1 MNIIQLLL
9 KQKKISKEEGEKLA
23 EEAQKLGKDQEE
35 FLIEKKI
42 IAENDLFDLKSKI
55 LNIPLQKVNVD
66 EISLEALSIIP
77 KEAIEF
83 YKVIPLKIDRPKS
96 ALEVGMVYPENSQAQ
111 EALKFLARQQR
122 LLLNIFLITL
132 SDFKKYLDKSQTP
145 EKEVEGALEKL
156 EKEFGSAD
164 EKGIIGDIINADV
177 SGANENANNRFI
189 EEAPVIRMVAVILR
203 QAVEGKA
210 SDIHIEPT
218 VENLRVRYRMDGILY
233 PSLILPLKVHPAI
246 VARIKILSRLKI
258 DENRIPQDGRFSTK
272 IGNKRVDFRV
282 ATFPTTLGEKV
293 VIRVLDS
300 NSGLKK
306 LEDLGL
312 VGRNYTVL
320 MKMIKKPYGM
330 ILVVG
335 PTGSGKT
342 STLYTI
348 LRILNKDQ
356 VNVVT
361 LEDPV
366 EYFMSGVNQSQV
378 RPEIDY
384 TFSKGLRQILRQ
396 DPNIIMVG
404 EIRDEE
410 TASLAVNAS
419 LTGHLVLSTLHA
431 NNAAG
436 AIPRLLDM
444 QIKSFLL
451 SPTLSV
457 VLSQRLLRVL
467 CPLCKVKANLDAKT
481 KIFLQEK
488 LKNIPQEVKDSFK
501 VNSSSPVFEPK
512 GCVKCSDTGYSGRV
526 GIFEVL
532 EMTAQLSEIVVK
544 DPSEKAIM
552 QEARRQGMLTM
563 EEDGI
568 LKVLQGIT
576 SLQEVMRVSEENKYL

>member
-9 KQKKISKEEGEKLA
+9 KQKKISKEEGEKLSQD
-23 EEAQKLGKDQEE
+23 AQKLGKDQEE
-35 FLIEKKI
+35 FLVEKKI
-42 IAENDLFDLKSKI
+42 ITEKDLFDLKSKI
-55 LNIPLQKVNVD
+55 LNIPLQEVNVE
-66 EISLEALSIIP
+66 EIPLEVLPVIP
-77 KEAIEF
+77 KEAVEF
-83 YKVIPLKIDRPKS
+83 YKVVPLKVDRQRNI
-96 ALEVGMVYPENSQAQ
+96 LEVGMVYPENSQAQ

-122 LLLNIFLITL
+122 FSLNISLITL
-132 SDFKKYLDKSQTP
+132 SNFRKYLDRFQTP

-164 EKGIIGDIINADV
+164 DKEV
-177 SGANENANNRFI
+177 LENAVGTVENTPTDKLA

-203 QAVEGKA
+203 QAVDGKA

-218 VENLRVRYRMDGILY
+218 VDNLRVRYRMDGILY
-233 PSLILPLKVHPAI
+233 PSLVLPLKVHPAI

-272 IGNKRVDFRV
+272 IGSKRVDFRV

-300 NSGLKK
+300 NDGLKK

-312 VGRNYTVL
+312 VGRNHLVL

-356 VNVVT
+356 VNIVT

-384 TFSKGLRQILRQ
+384 TFSRGLRQILRQ

-410 TASLAVNAS
+410 TASLAVNAA

-431 NNAAG
+431 NNASG

-444 QIKSFLL
+444 QIKPFLL

-467 CPLCKVKANLDAKT
+467 CPLCKTKVNLDAKT
-481 KIFLQEK
+481 KAFLQEK
-488 LKNIPQEVKDSFK
+488 LKNIPQEAKDDLK
-501 VNSSSPVFEPK
+501 INSSSPFFEPK
-512 GCVKCSDTGYSGRV
+512 GCSKCSDTGYSGRI

-568 LKVLQGIT
+568 LKVMQGIT
-576 SLQEVMRVSEENKYL
+576 SLQEVMRVAEENKYS

>member
-9 KQKKISKEEGEKLA
+9 KQKILNKQDSEKLT

-35 FLIEKKI
+35 FLVEKKI
-42 IAENDLFDLKSKI
+42 IPEEELFNLKSKA
-55 LNIPLQKVNVD
+55 LNIPLQKVNIEEVPQ
-66 EISLEALSIIP
+66 ESLSIIP

-83 YKVIPLKIDRPKS
+83 YKVVPLKIDRQKNI
-96 ALEVGMVYPENSQAQ
+96 LEVGMVYPESSQAQ
-111 EALKFLARQQR
+111 EALKFLARQQK
-122 LLLNIFLITL
+122 LSLQIYLVTL
-132 SDFKKYLDKSQTP
+132 SDFKKYFEKLQAP
-145 EKEVEGALEKL
+145 EKEVASALEKL
-156 EKEFGSAD
+156 EEEFGST
-164 EKGIIGDIINADV
+164 GDKAVFEDI
-177 SGANENANNRFI
+177 SANTGNQSVFI

-218 VENLRVRYRMDGILY
+218 VDDLRIRYRMDGILY
-233 PSLILPLKVHPAI
+233 PSLSLPLKVHPAI

-272 IGNKRVDFRV
+272 ISNKRVDFRV

-300 NSGLKK
+300 IDNLKK

-312 VGRNYTVL
+312 VSRNYDVL

-348 LRILNKDQ
+348 LRILNKDR
-356 VNVVT
+356 VNIVT

-366 EYFMSGVNQSQV
+366 EYFMNGVNQSQV

-410 TASLAVNAS
+410 TASLAVNAA

-431 NNAAG
+431 NNATG
-436 AIPRLLDM
+436 TIPRLFDM
-444 QIKSFLL
+444 QVKPFLL

-457 VLSQRLLRVL
+457 VLSQRLLRIL
-467 CPLCKVKANLDAKT
+467 CSN
-481 KIFLQEK
+481 
-488 LKNIPQEVKDSFK
+488 
-501 VNSSSPVFEPK
+501 
-512 GCVKCSDTGYSGRV
+512 
-526 GIFEVL
+526 
-532 EMTAQLSEIVVK
+532 
-544 DPSEKAIM
+544 
-552 QEARRQGMLTM
+552 
-563 EEDGI
+563 
-568 LKVLQGIT
+568 
-576 SLQEVMRVSEENKYL
+576 

>member
-1 MNIIQLLL
+1 MNIIQILL
-9 KQKKISKEEGEKLA
+9 KQKILNKQDGDRLA

-35 FLIEKKI
+35 FLVEKKI
-42 IAENDLFDLKSKI
+42 IPEIDLFNLKSKN
-55 LNIPLQKVNVD
+55 LNIPLKKVNIED
-66 EISLEALSIIP
+66 ISPELLSVIP
-77 KEAIEF
+77 KEAVEF
-83 YKVIPLKIDRPKS
+83 YKVIPLRIDRQKNI
-96 ALEVGMVYPENSQAQ
+96 LDVGMVYPESSQAQ
-111 EALKFLARQQR
+111 EALKFLARQQKFS
-122 LLLNIFLITL
+122 LQSYLITL
-132 SDFKKYLDKSQTP
+132 SDFKKYFEKLQAP
-145 EKEVEGALEKL
+145 EKEVANALEKL
-156 EKEFGSAD
+156 EKEFGSVGDKAVFED
-164 EKGIIGDIINADV
+164 IPTIGNAQNQSV
-177 SGANENANNRFI
+177 FV

-218 VENLRVRYRMDGILY
+218 VDDLRIRFRMDGILY
-233 PSLILPLKVHPAI
+233 SSLKLPLKVHPAI

-258 DENRIPQDGRFSTK
+258 DENRVPQDGRFSTK
-272 IGNKRVDFRV
+272 INNKRVDFRV

-300 NSGLKK
+300 NQGLKS

-312 VGRNYTVL
+312 VGRNFDVL
-320 MKMIKKPYGM
+320 MRMIKKPYGM
-330 ILVVG
+330 ILVTG

-342 STLYTI
+342 STLYTT
-348 LRILNKDQ
+348 LRILNKEQ
-356 VNVVT
+356 VNIVT

-366 EYFMSGVNQSQV
+366 EYSMSGVNQSQV

-410 TASLAVNAS
+410 TASLAVNAA

-431 NNAAG
+431 NNATG
-436 AIPRLLDM
+436 AIPRLFDM
-444 QIKSFLL
+444 GIKPFLL

-457 VLSQRLLRVL
+457 ALSQRLLRVL
-467 CPLCKVKANLDAKT
+467 CPHCKVKAVIDVKT
-481 KIFLQEK
+481 KTYLQEK
-488 LKNIPQEVKDSFK
+488 LKVIPQELK
-501 VNSSSPVFEPK
+501 NSLNLKNDYQVFEPK
-512 GCVKCSDTGYSGRV
+512 GCSKCSETGYSGRV

-532 EMTAQLSEIVVK
+532 EMTAQLSEIITK
-544 DPSEKAIM
+544 DPSEKTIM

>member
-1 MNIIQLLL
+1 
-9 KQKKISKEEGEKLA
+9 
-23 EEAQKLGKDQEE
+23 
-35 FLIEKKI
+35 
-42 IAENDLFDLKSKI
+42 
-55 LNIPLQKVNVD
+55 NIPLQKVVVD
-66 EISLEALSIIP
+66 EISQEALAIIP
-77 KEAIEF
+77 KEAVEF
-83 YKVIPLKIDRPKS
+83 YKVVPLKINKQKNI
-96 ALEVGMVYPENSQAQ
+96 LEVGMVYPESSQAQ

-122 LLLNIFLITL
+122 LSLNVFLISL
-132 SDFKKYLDKSQTP
+132 SDFKKYFDKFQAP
-145 EKEVEGALEKL
+145 EKEVESALGKL
-156 EKEFGSAD
+156 EKEFGSAED
-164 EKGIIGDIINADV
+164 KAIIEDAV
-177 SGANENANNRFI
+177 GAGNENASNRFI

-218 VENLRVRYRMDGILY
+218 VDNLRVRYRMDGILY
-233 PSLILPLKVHPAI
+233 SSLVLPLKVHPAI

-300 NSGLKK
+300 NDSLKK

-312 VGRNYTVL
+312 VGRNYVVL

-342 STLYTI
+342 STLYTV

-356 VNVVT
+356 VNIVT

-384 TFSKGLRQILRQ
+384 TFSRGLRQILRQ

-410 TASLAVNAS
+410 TASLAVNAA
-419 LTGHLVLSTLHA
+419 LTGHLV
-431 NNAAG
+431 
-436 AIPRLLDM
+436 
-444 QIKSFLL
+444 
-451 SPTLSV
+451 
-457 VLSQRLLRVL
+457 
-467 CPLCKVKANLDAKT
+467 
-481 KIFLQEK
+481 
-488 LKNIPQEVKDSFK
+488 
-501 VNSSSPVFEPK
+501 
-512 GCVKCSDTGYSGRV
+512 
-526 GIFEVL
+526 
-532 EMTAQLSEIVVK
+532 
-544 DPSEKAIM
+544 
-552 QEARRQGMLTM
+552 
-563 EEDGI
+563 
-568 LKVLQGIT
+568 
-576 SLQEVMRVSEENKYL
+576 